1 MSAVETDRF
10 SVTMKK
16 DEIEEIKDYTA
27 ATGVQR
33 NELVRRATLAYMRM
47 QTGKAKSKDVS
58 QVFREVGSIDQVEPK
73 SK

>member
-16 DEIEEIKDYTA
+16 KDIEEIKEFTD

-33 NELVRRATLAYMRM
+33 NELIRRATLAYIKV
-47 QTGKAKSKDVS
+47 QTGKSKDVIKA
-58 QVFREVGSIDQVEPK
+58 FREVGSIDKDER
-73 SK
+73 

>member
-16 DEIEEIKDYTA
+16 DEIEEIKEYTA

-33 NELVRRATLAYMRM
+33 NELIRRATLAYMRI
-47 QTGKAKSKDVS
+47 QGGKTKEKDVTK
-58 QVFREVGSIDQVEPK
+58 VFRDVGSIDQTE
-73 SK
+73 SKR

>member
-1 MSAVETDRF
+1 MSVETDRF

-16 DEIEEIKDYTA
+16 KEIDEIKDYTA

-47 QTGKAKSKDVS
+47 KTGKVKHKDFEKA
-58 QVFREVGSIDQVEPK
+58 FREVGSIDKED